1 MSNINQH
8 TRVSAV
14 MGELSHNAG
23 KLNKTLKNRRRP
35 KKTHEQR
42 VT

>member
-14 MGELSHNAG
+14 RGELSHDAG
-23 KLNKTLKNRRRP
+23 KLNNLKEQEKA
-35 KKTHEQR
+35 KKDR
-42 VT
+42 